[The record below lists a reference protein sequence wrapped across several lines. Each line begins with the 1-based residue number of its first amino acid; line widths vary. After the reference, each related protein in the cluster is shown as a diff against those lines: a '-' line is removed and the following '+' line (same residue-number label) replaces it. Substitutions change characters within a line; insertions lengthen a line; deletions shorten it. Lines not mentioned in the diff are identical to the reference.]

1 MLDKAQTDVD
11 QIRHDL
17 AAMFRLAVKHDW
29 HEGVANHFSAAT
41 NEDGTQFLINPRWKH
56 FSHVT
61 ASNLLHCDANDPS
74 IMDSADAPDPSA
86 WGIHS
91 AIHRKNANARVVLHL
106 HPPYATALAAL
117 KDPTMKPIDQQ
128 TARFYNRVAY
138 DLDFGGIAH
147 GDEEGDR
154 IADLLGDKSVMMMG
168 NHGVTTVGKTVAE
181 AFDAMYY
188 FERGARTLMLA
199 YASGQ
204 ELSVMS
210 ENLAENTAQDW
221 EVYKGAE
228 FAHFAEKK
236 RMLDMNEP
244 DYKD

>member
-1 MLDKAQTDVD
+1 MLDKTEIDVTAL
-11 QIRHDL
+11 REDL
-17 AAMFRLAVKHDW
+17 AAMFRLAVSHDW

-41 NEDGTQFLINPRWKH
+41 NDDGTQFLINPRWVH

-61 ASNLLHCDANDPS
+61 ASNLLHCDANDTS
-74 IMDSADAPDPSA
+74 VMARDDAPDPSA

-117 KDPTMKPIDQQ
+117 KDPTIKPIDQV
-128 TARFYNRVAY
+128 TARYYNRVAY

-154 IADLLGDKSVMMMG
+154 IAEALGDKSVMMMG
-168 NHGVTTVGKTVAE
+168 NHGVTTVGQTVAE
-181 AFDAMYY
+181 AFDAMYHL
-188 FERGARTLMLA
+188 ERAARTLVLA
-199 YASGQ
+199 YSTGQ
-204 ELSVMS
+204 EISVMS
-210 ENLAENTAQDW
+210 DNLAESTAQDW

-236 RMLDMNEP
+236 RMLDKTEP
-244 DYKD
+244 DYRH

>member
-1 MLDKAQTDVD
+1 MAD
-11 QIRHDL
+11 QNYRDMGQLREDL

-74 IMDSADAPDPSA
+74 IMTRDDAPDPSA

-91 AIHRKNANARVVLHL
+91 AIHRKNPKARVVLHL

-117 KDPTMKPIDQQ
+117 QDPTMKPIDQQ

-138 DLDFGGIAH
+138 DLNFGGIAH
-147 GDEEGDR
+147 GDAEGDR
-154 IADLLGDKSVMMMG
+154 IAEVLGDKSVMMMG
-168 NHGVTTVGKTVAE
+168 NHGVTTIGATVAE

-188 FERGARTLMLA
+188 FERAARTLMLA

-204 ELSVMS
+204 TLAIMS
-210 ENLAENTAQDW
+210 DNLAESTAQEW

-228 FAHFAEKK
+228 CAHFAESKQ
-236 RMLDMNEP
+236 MLDRTEP
-244 DYKD
+244 DYKA